1 MGSGGW
7 VGLGVTLGAADRVA
21 TDAQRRDD
29 HTAQV
34 GPASPYLSLQ
44 GA

>member
-21 TDAQRRDD
+21 TDGRD
-29 HTAQV
+29 
-34 GPASPYLSLQ
+34 PSPYLFTTGMNHPWRRLQ
-44 GA
+44 